1 MILDHILTCLPWMA
15 AFTAIYIPARLLA
28 LKKPSRLSR
37 EAALYLLWMT
47 VAVILSQTLSVDGK
61 VTGFSFSPASA
72 LNPNL
77 YNYIPFYF
85 VKRLISLAG
94 KSGFYGFLFINVVG
108 NVAIFLP
115 VGFCARW
122 AYSFGIWKATLFGAV
137 LSLFV
142 ELCQIPTN
150 RNTDI
155 DDLIF
160 NTAGAFAGALLF
172 AAVTAITRRSAIKE
186 EKGKVTVDE

>member
-15 AFTAIYIPARLLA
+15 AFSAIWILARLLA
-28 LKKPSRLSR
+28 LKKPSRLSH

-47 VAVILSQTLSVDGK
+47 VAVIISQTLSVDGT
-61 VTGFSFSPASA
+61 VTGFSFSAASA

-77 YNYIPFYF
+77 YNYVPFYF
-85 VKRLISLAG
+85 MKRLITLAG
-94 KSGFYGFLFINVVG
+94 KSGFYGFLFINVIG

-115 VGFCARW
+115 VGFCSRW
-122 AYSFGIWKATLFGAV
+122 AYSFGIGKATLFWAA
-137 LSLFV
+137 LSLAV

-155 DDLIF
+155 DDLIL

-172 AAVTAITRRSAIKE
+172 AGVSALLK
-186 EKGKVTVDE
+186 KRKKDSPDE

>member
-15 AFTAIYIPARLLA
+15 AFSAVYIPARLLA
-28 LKKPSRLSR
+28 LRKPSRLSH

-47 VAVILSQTLSVDGK
+47 VAVILSQTLSADGK

-85 VKRLISLAG
+85 VKRLIALVG

-122 AYSFGIWKATLFGAV
+122 AYSFGILKATLFGAAF
-137 LSLFV
+137 SLFV

-155 DDLIF
+155 DDLIL
-160 NTAGAFAGALLF
+160 NTAGALAGALLF
-172 AAVTAITRRSAIKE
+172 AAATAVFKAK
-186 EKGKVTVDE
+186 KGKESGDE